1 MTIVDSHKGQRE
13 INMKKYIGTVVA
25 ALVIAVT
32 GNLPSSIAEEGKRID
47 QMIAEAHT
55 QADHE
60 AIAAFYEKEAQVA
73 HEKHEQHEKMRAMY
87 AKAARVGPTIRR
99 GSVAHCTAIAGQF
112 EIIAKKYEEL
122 AQMHRAMGKSARA
135 GEK

>member
-1 MTIVDSHKGQRE
+1 
-13 INMKKYIGTVVA
+13 MKTYISTVLVA
-25 ALVIAVT
+25 LMIASSSY
-32 GNLPSSIAEEGKRID
+32 LPSSFAEEGKSIE

-60 AIAAFYEKEAQVA
+60 AIAVFYEKEAQVA
-73 HEKHEQHEKMRAMY
+73 HEKRAQHEKMRALY
-87 AKAARVGPTIRR
+87 AKTARSGPTIRR

-122 AQMHRAMGKSARA
+122 ARMHRAMRKSARA
-135 GEK
+135 EKK